1 MKSPKALFLILSL
14 LLVAGCTLGD
24 RSKKEPTE
32 STAPGESA
40 GTGRKDTT
48 AEGLVAYDNQRALA
62 KPQSPVM
69 QQVSLNQ
76 ADQSQSV
83 AEAVDRKIIRD
94 ANLTLEVAAPTDAQR
109 KITSIAE
116 SAGGFVVTSEAK
128 RHENADPS
136 RQGLQVTLVVR
147 VPALQFGPVMDQIRA
162 IGTRVVQEKI
172 TGQDVTEE
180 FIDLEARIK
189 TQKALEEQFLEIMKR
204 ANKVEDALEVQRQI
218 AEVRTEIEKLEGRKR
233 FLGNRA
239 SLSTIT
245 VTLQE
250 PTAIVVSS
258 STFGRSIKEA
268 VREAVDIAGAIVLF
282 LIRFVIVMIPI
293 FLLLILPCG
302 LIVRFF
308 LRRARRR
315 RPLPES
321 VTE

>member
-1 MKSPKALFLILSL
+1 MKSPRFLFLILSL
-14 LLVAGCTLGD
+14 FLVAGCD
-24 RSKKEPTE
+24 SFESSRSMK
-32 STAPGESA
+32 SGQSDTAGSA
-40 GTGRKDTT
+40 KDTT
-48 AEGLVAYDNQRALA
+48 AEG
-62 KPQSPVM
+62 QSSLRKEQGPTT

-94 ANLTLEVAAPTDAQR
+94 ANLTLEVPSPGDAQR

-128 RHENADPS
+128 RHDNADPS
-136 RQGLQVTLVVR
+136 RQGLEVTLVVR
-147 VPALQFGPVMDQIRA
+147 VPALQFGSVMDQIRA
-162 IGTRVVQEKI
+162 IGAPGDQEKI

-180 FIDLEARIK
+180 FIDLEARIR

-245 VTLQE
+245 VTLRQ
-250 PTAIVVSS
+250 PSAIVVSS
-258 STFGRSIKEA
+258 SSFGRSIKEA
-268 VREAVDIAGAIVLF
+268 VRDAVDVAGAIVLF

-293 FLLLILPCG
+293 FLLVILPG
-302 LIVRFF
+302 WLLTRYF
-308 LRRARRR
+308 LHRARKMQLART
-315 RPLPES
+315 PKPDNILDTQPE
-321 VTE
+321 

>member
-1 MKSPKALFLILSL
+1 MEADMKSPKFLFLIFSL
-14 LLVAGCTLGD
+14 FLVAGCGSFE
-24 RSKKEPTE
+24 RSRSR
-32 STAPGESA
+32 STASA
-40 GTGRKDTT
+40 EMGKQDAASQR
-48 AEGLVAYDNQRALA
+48 AEYNDQPALA
-62 KPQSPVM
+62 KPQSQVM
-69 QQVSLNQ
+69 QQVSLQQ

-83 AEAVDRKIIRD
+83 AQAVDRKIIRD
-94 ANLTLEVAAPTDAQR
+94 ANLTLEVASPGDAQR

-128 RHENADPS
+128 RHDNGDPS
-136 RQGLQVTLVVR
+136 RQGLEVILVVR

-162 IGTRVVQEKI
+162 IGTRGDQEKI

-245 VTLQE
+245 VTLRE
-250 PTAIVVSS
+250 PTALVVSS
-258 STFGRSIKEA
+258 SSFGRSVKEA

-282 LIRFVIVMIPI
+282 LIRFVIVMVPI
-293 FLLLILPCG
+293 FLLIILPGG
-302 LIVRFF
+302 LFARFF
-308 LRRARRR
+308 WRRGRRK
-315 RPLPES
+315 RPHPES
-321 VTE
+321 VTA

>member
-1 MKSPKALFLILSL
+1 MRSPKFLFLILSL
-14 LLVAGCTLGD
+14 VLLAGCDSSQEG
-24 RSKKEPTE
+24 RSTSIEPSEPAGAGSSAKKET
-32 STAPGESA
+32 SL
-40 GTGRKDTT
+40 
-48 AEGLVAYDNQRALA
+48 EGFISEDQRAEA
-62 KPQSPVM
+62 RPQSPVM

-94 ANLTLEVAAPTDAQR
+94 GNLRLEVTAPADAQR
-109 KITSIAE
+109 KVTSIAE

-128 RHENADPS
+128 RHENADTS
-136 RQGLQVTLVVR
+136 RQALEVTLVVR

-162 IGTRVVQEKI
+162 IGTHVVQEKI

-189 TQKALEEQFLEIMKR
+189 TQKALEGQFLEIMKR
-204 ANKVEDALEVQRQI
+204 ASKVEDALEVQRQI

-245 VTLQE
+245 VTLHE
-250 PTAIVVSS
+250 PNAIVVSS
-258 STFGRSIKEA
+258 SSFGRSVKEA
-268 VREAVDIAGAIVLF
+268 VREAVDVAGAIVLF
-282 LIRFVIVMIPI
+282 LIRFVIVMVPI
-293 FLLLILPCG
+293 FVLVILPFG
-302 LIVRFF
+302 LIARFF
-308 LRRARRR
+308 WRRANRKR
-315 RPLPES
+315 LKPET